1 MKIVDKALGL
11 FWLNTKRMDDKRIAT
26 LKTPEGVF
34 ESNNH
39 EYLPDGHKYHKLD
52 VYYPEGATEKL
63 PVIVD
68 IHGGGWMYGD
78 KELNKNYCLTLA
90 KRGNV
95 VFNIS
100 YPLYPEITSIEQLRH
115 VASAMEWIY
124 NNLDNYPCDKNSIC
138 LTGDSAGGM
147 LALYTSMLSQS
158 EKMREIFDVP
168 DFSLK
173 FNAVCL
179 TSAMSYMDDGTIT
192 SKYTKIMLGKNYKKE
207 KWADYVNVDKILEL
221 GEMIPTFMVTSSGDF
236 LAKDQVERTAK
247 LFEEKGIECEL
258 MNWDKFEDKDLPHV
272 FAILYPDH
280 EPSRKTIDAM
290 LTFFKKH
297 SKVEV

>member
-1 MKIVDKALGL
+1 MINKILGL

-39 EYLPDGHKYHKLD
+39 KYLPDGHKYHQLD
-52 VYYPEGATEKL
+52 VYYPENTEGKL

-68 IHGGGWMYGD
+68 VHGGGWMYGD

-100 YPLYPEITSIEQLRH
+100 YRLYPEVNAVEQLRD
-115 VASAMEWIY
+115 VAAALKWIY
-124 NNLDNYPCDKNSIC
+124 DNLDNFPCDKSSIC

-147 LALYTSMLSQS
+147 LSAYTAMLSQS
-158 EKMREIFDVP
+158 EKMRDIFSVP

-179 TSAMSYMDDGTIT
+179 TSPVTYMNDGSLMSY
-192 SKYTKIMLGKNYKKE
+192 YTKIMLGKNFKKE
-207 KWADYVNVDKILEL
+207 KWADYMNIDKILPL
-221 GEMIPTFMVTSSGDF
+221 GEMIPVFMVTSSGDT
-236 LAKDQVERTAK
+236 LALKQVLKTAE
-247 LFEEKGIECEL
+247 LFKEKGIQYEL

-290 LTFFKKH
+290 LEFFKKH
-297 SKVEV
+297 STSNTAV